1 MTGAT
6 KIRLGGGFN
15 GRTFD
20 HITSVDNLFSA
31 WKEFKK
37 NKSKKMD
44 VMEFSLNLENN
55 IFALQKELTSKSWI
69 CDGYKS
75 FYINDPKPRAI
86 HKATVRD
93 RVLYQAVYRVP
104 YPIFDKTFIFDSY
117 SSRTGKGTHAGIKRL
132 NIFLRKL
139 SQNYKKP
146 IYALKCDIRRFF
158 DSIDHKL
165 LLTLLGQKIN
175 CSETM
180 ELVAKI
186 IDSFHKS
193 PGKGLPLGNVTS
205 QIFANI
211 YMNSFD
217 WYVKKDLGMKYYI
230 RYCDDLIILS
240 PDKDMLL
247 DNIRYI
253 VCYLGEKLKLSL
265 HPNKILIRKFHQ
277 GIDFLGA
284 VLLPHRVVIRTN
296 TKKRI
301 IKKSTKLLKELQT
314 GKLTKSRFNQSI
326 SSYLG
331 HLSHTKSRKVRHFL
345 YSIKARVQNLY

>member
-1 MTGAT
+1 L
-6 KIRLGGGFN
+6 ISRNWICGGY
-15 GRTFD
+15 
-20 HITSVDNLFSA
+20 
-31 WKEFKK
+31 KEF
-37 NKSKKMD
+37 S
-44 VMEFSLNLENN
+44 
-55 IFALQKELTSKSWI
+55 IR
-69 CDGYKS
+69 
-75 FYINDPKPRAI
+75 DPKPRTI

-93 RVLYQAVYRVP
+93 RVMYQAVYRVL
-104 YPIFDKTFIFDSY
+104 YPIFDSTFIFDSY
-117 SSRTGKGTHAGIKRL
+117 SSRKDKGTHAGIKRL
-132 NIFLRKL
+132 NMFLRKL
-139 SQNYKKP
+139 SRNYSLP
-146 IYALKCDIRRFF
+146 VYALKCDIKKFF
-158 DSIDHKL
+158 DSIDHKVL
-165 LLTLLGQKIN
+165 LALLKQRIVCPETLNL
-175 CSETM
+175 
-180 ELVAKI
+180 LDKI
-186 IDSFHKS
+186 IDSFHKT

>member
-1 MTGAT
+1 MIST
-6 KIRLGGGFN
+6 N
-15 GRTFD
+15 
-20 HITSVDNLFSA
+20 
-31 WKEFKK
+31 
-37 NKSKKMD
+37 
-44 VMEFSLNLENN
+44 
-55 IFALQKELTSKSWI
+55 WI
-69 CDGYKS
+69 CGGAEEL
-75 FYINDPKPRAI
+75 YITDSKPRTI

-93 RVLYQAVYRVP
+93 RVMYQAVYRVL
-104 YPIFDKTFIFDSY
+104 YPIFDSTFIFDSY
-117 SSRTGKGTHAGIKRL
+117 SSRKDKGTHAGIKRL
-132 NIFLRKL
+132 NMFLRKL
-139 SQNYKKP
+139 SRNYSLP
-146 IYALKCDIRRFF
+146 VYALKCDIKKFF
-158 DSIDHKL
+158 DSIDHKVLFALIKERIVCKETLNL
-165 LLTLLGQKIN
+165 LD
-175 CSETM
+175 
-180 ELVAKI
+180 KI
-186 IDSFHKS
+186 IDSFHKT